1 MRAPHRMPLRPSGTL
16 ILIIPKM
23 STSILRS
30 VAAAALTGSFV
41 FTAAAQTLPSQAT
54 VLAEAGKVA
63 DYWIAH
69 DPWLPG
75 VASHNWTGSTL
86 MNGYLALFEM
96 DGNQKYFN
104 YASTWATHYSY
115 TLNGSD
121 TDTFC
126 DHYACGETFFIL
138 YKLTGSNDS
147 TKIRH
152 IKADIDYQ
160 TGLGSGGYK
169 FWGFVDALNQGGPSF
184 ALVSVLE
191 NSSAVSEHMYQM
203 YLHLKTTANSGL
215 NLWNTT
221 DHLWYRDTSQK
232 SPKQY
237 WSRGDGWAV
246 LMHAKMLQTLPPSDP
261 HYAEYVST
269 FQQQMAALIK
279 VQRSDGLWNVDLA
292 NPNNFPGPE
301 STGSAC
307 FMYGL
312 AYGIRTGIL
321 DSATYM
327 PALVKVWNGFVN
339 VCIHPDNGMLGYIQG
354 TGSSPSSR
362 QPVNYNNT
370 NVNHTGGDNR
380 DGDFGYGLFLLGA
393 AEVARLAGGSP
404 PPVAAPVFNPP
415 GGTYP
420 AGSTQMVGITS
431 STSGASIR
439 YTTDGSTPSETAG
452 TLYSGSPVPINTHT
466 VLQAIAYESGMADST
481 VTSAT
486 YDFEGPQVGLPT
498 FSPAAGSYATA
509 QSVTI
514 TSSTSGASIRY
525 TTDGSTPSE
534 TAGTLYSGP
543 VNISKSATLKAIAY
557 EVGFADS
564 AIASGAYTIGSP
576 QTLNFEAESLSFTG
590 SGATTSV
597 QTDSN
602 SSGGKWVELA
612 GNSTGDHIDF
622 TVPNIPAGTYQ
633 LKMEWK
639 GNNNRGILQLAVDG
653 ANVGS
658 TLDQYA
664 SGQTYPTTTFGNV
677 TFSAV
682 GNHTVRLTVTGKNS
696 ASSGEVL
703 SADKFT
709 FIGQ

>member
-1 MRAPHRMPLRPSGTL
+1 
-16 ILIIPKM
+16 M
-23 STSILRS
+23 STSSLILRRLC
-30 VAAAALTGSFV
+30 AALLPGLLAFAV
-41 FTAAAQTLPSQAT
+41 DAQTLPSQAT
-54 VLAEAGKVA
+54 ILSEAGKVA
-63 DYWIAH
+63 DYWMAN

-75 VASHNWTGSTL
+75 VANHTWTGSTL
-86 MNGYLALFEM
+86 MNGYLALYQM

-104 YASTWATHYSY
+104 YASTWATHYNY
-115 TLNGSD
+115 TLDGSD

-126 DHYACGETFFIL
+126 DHYACGETFILL
-138 YKLTGSNDS
+138 YKLTGSSDA
-147 TKIRH
+147 TKIKH
-152 IKADIDYQ
+152 IESDINYQ
-160 TGLGSGGYK
+160 TGLGSSGYK

-184 ALVSVLE
+184 ASLSVIE
-191 NSSAVSEHMYQM
+191 NNPAISEHMYQM

-221 DHLWYRDTSQK
+221 DHLWYRDTTQK

-246 LMHAKMLQTLPPSDP
+246 LMHAKMLQTLPSSDP

-301 STGSAC
+301 TTGSAC

-393 AEVARLAGGSP
+393 AEVAKIAGDSA

-415 GGTYP
+415 GGTYSQ
-420 AGSTQMVGITS
+420 GSTQMVAITS

-439 YTTDGSTPSETAG
+439 YTTDGSTPSETTG
-452 TLYSGSPVPINTHT
+452 TIYSGSPVPINTHT
-466 VLQAIAYESGMADST
+466 VLQAIAYESGMADSS

-486 YDFEGPQVGLPT
+486 YDFEGPQAGFPA

-509 QSVTI
+509 QSVSISTI
-514 TSSTSGASIRY
+514 TSGATIRY

-534 TAGTLYSGP
+534 TAGTIYSGP
-543 VNISKSATLKAIAY
+543 VNVSSSLTLKAIAY

-564 AIASGAYTIGSP
+564 DIASGAYTIGSP
-576 QTLNFEAESLSFTG
+576 QTFNFEAESLSYTG

-597 QTDSN
+597 QTDKN

-622 TVPNIPAGTYQ
+622 TVPSIPAGTYQ
-633 LKMEWK
+633 LQMEWK
-639 GNNNRGILQLAVDG
+639 GNNTRGILQLSVDG
-653 ANVGS
+653 ANLGS

-677 TFSAV
+677 TFSTT
-682 GNHTVRLTVTGKNS
+682 GSHTVRLTVTGKNS
-696 ASSGEVL
+696 KSSSYQL

-709 FIGQ
+709 FTGQ